1 MKIDKLDNIQWCDIL
16 NKFFEKYFKEL
27 PINVR
32 EDNDK
37 GIYINTISGDISQS
51 IINTF
56 KEELDIYHY
65 SYNTKYGIE
74 GIHIRNLPTQI
85 ILNEETKCKCITKFT
100 QKFTET
106 RNEIHVNYIQY
117 FNSSPF
123 HNLYKF
129 YLLNKKKK
137 FNYIYLYN
145 YITIIKD
152 INTFHYQMKEYDLKY
167 KLLICIL
174 NNKNINYYQAYDNR
188 EKILILDKYFHNFWE
203 NKLNQ

>member
-1 MKIDKLDNIQWCDIL
+1 MKLDKLDNIQWCDIL
-16 NKFFEKYFKEL
+16 TQFFETYFKEL
-27 PINVR
+27 PINIR

-37 GIYINTISGDISQS
+37 GIYINTIYSDISQS

-74 GIHIRNLPTQI
+74 GIHIKNLPTKV
-85 ILNEETKCKCITKFT
+85 ILNDEVKCKCINKFT
-100 QKFTET
+100 RKFTEI
-106 RNEIHVNYIQY
+106 RNIIHLNYMKY

-123 HNLYKF
+123 HNLYKC

-137 FNYIYLYN
+137 INYTYLYN
-145 YITIIKD
+145 YITEIKD
-152 INTFHYQMKEYDLKY
+152 INTFHSQMKEYNLKY

-174 NNKNINYYQAYDNR
+174 NYQNINYCQAYDNR
-188 EKILILDKYFHNFWE
+188 EKIRTLERYFHNFWK

>member
-1 MKIDKLDNIQWCDIL
+1 MKRDKIDNIQWCDIL

-85 ILNEETKCKCITKFT
+85 ILNEEIKCKCITKFT

-117 FNSSPF
+117 FNS
-123 HNLYKF
+123 L
-129 YLLNKKKK
+129 
-137 FNYIYLYN
+137 
-145 YITIIKD
+145 
-152 INTFHYQMKEYDLKY
+152 
-167 KLLICIL
+167 C
-174 NNKNINYYQAYDNR
+174 
-188 EKILILDKYFHNFWE
+188 
-203 NKLNQ
+203 